1 MITWKKYRSVTEL
14 NWIGRKVKTLRE
26 LQNGNVVIP
35 KGFVLVISRKY
46 SGFGLEAV
54 ETCDKCGIGR
64 KINITRV
71 EPVALELVE

>member
-1 MITWKKYRSVTEL
+1 MITWKKYRSVTES

-35 KGFVLVISRKY
+35 KGFVLVISRKHG
-46 SGFGLEAV
+46 GFGLEAV

-64 KINITRV
+64 KIYITKV
-71 EPVALELVE
+71 QPTALELIK